1 MQRRPLCRATGAAG
15 THAAAIRASHRAD
28 HPTATTVRHRWRTV
42 AHTTGPAAGCPLGL
56 QFLRLNTFC
65 SEIDRAPP
73 FRCLRSVRC
82 ARCAAARAHGH
93 TSSDSLLLLDR
104 STWRIFV
111 GSRPVPSHTQLA
123 APPRDGHHERRPR
136 PLRRVSPLAARLRPA
151 PRRRARRRRE
161 ARAQQVRQGLQL
173 QRAVL
178 CCAASTE
185 RSAPHAREGCATQR
199 GRAPVG
205 QRRLVPCRR
214 AARLPPCAR
223 RTDARR
229 PPPRGSA
236 RASQQCA
243 ANLLARGRRAND
255 HRRRGRRGVHTGG
268 ARPTGDARR
277 GRGRGARGLRH
288 LRR

>member
-161 ARAQQVRQGLQL
+161 ARAQQVRQGLQ
-173 QRAVL
+173 RALL
-178 CCAASTE
+178 CCLHGEECPSRARGVRHPTRPRSRWPAAASAVSPG
-185 RSAPHAREGCATQR
+185 RSPAP
-199 GRAPVG
+199 
-205 QRRLVPCRR
+205 LR
-214 AARLPPCAR
+214 AA
-223 RTDARR
+223 
-229 PPPRGSA
+229 
-236 RASQQCA
+236 
-243 ANLLARGRRAND
+243 
-255 HRRRGRRGVHTGG
+255 H
-268 ARPTGDARR
+268 
-277 GRGRGARGLRH
+277 
-288 LRR
+288 